1 VVQEL
6 HGLTVIAAGAFVLDA
21 VQETVRAGRWAFDP
35 IWGWSFG
42 VVAAAFAAFAITK
55 KTARRLRFWQ
65 D

>member
-1 VVQEL
+1 
-6 HGLTVIAAGAFVLDA
+6 VLDA

-55 KTARRLRFWQ
+55 KTARRMRFWQ